1 MKLDSDSDKWSFTTA
16 EEVWHEDETTKP
28 VRLETIT
35 LKFRVDGN
43 MVEHEFAD
51 KSVAAI
57 TDYILLKYGG
67 QDNLQLSLDGQV
79 LKPTSSIDRYDYHGK
94 VIEVSTTKKI
104 VPEVLP
110 DDAAIPPTQA
120 QVEDASDSWN
130 TDSEA
135 EEYDS
140 DNSIFEPSD
149 SNSDASAMNESY
161 GSETDSEDDDEDDKN
176 YGPKVRKLIMHF
188 KNINRL
194 TIRKALYATGHLW
207 YNDEEDVEL

>member
-1 MKLDSDSDKWSFTTA
+1 MDSDSDKWSFTTA
-16 EEVWHEDETTKP
+16 EEVWHEDDTTKP

-35 LKFRVDGN
+35 LKFLVDGN
-43 MVEHEFAD
+43 IVEHEFAD

-79 LKPTSSIDRYDYHGK
+79 LKPTSSIDRHDYHGK

-135 EEYDS
+135 EEDTSNDESDSFDAVDS
-140 DNSIFEPSD
+140 D
-149 SNSDASAMNESY
+149 SDASA
-161 GSETDSEDDDEDDKN
+161 
-176 YGPKVRKLIMHF
+176 
-188 KNINRL
+188 
-194 TIRKALYATGHLW
+194 
-207 YNDEEDVEL
+207 